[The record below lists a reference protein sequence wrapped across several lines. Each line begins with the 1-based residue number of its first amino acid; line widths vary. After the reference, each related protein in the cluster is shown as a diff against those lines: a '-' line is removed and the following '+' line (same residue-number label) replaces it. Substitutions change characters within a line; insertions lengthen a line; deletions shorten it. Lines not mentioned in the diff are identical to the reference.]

1 MGDPACYKGRA
12 LTAGAMA
19 FFHKP
24 IEHDDL
30 LSAIEET
37 MTKQPALQAATP
49 GGEYQIR
56 TATGASF
63 EID

>member
-1 MGDPACYKGRA
+1 
-12 LTAGAMA
+12 MA

-37 MTKQPALQAATP
+37 MTKQPALQVATP
-49 GGEYQIR
+49 GAEYQI
-56 TATGASF
+56 
-63 EID
+63 